1 MNNNQDIF
9 ISGSFYGSADFDL
22 SSSVQA
28 LTSSNTFYSDRFWAK
43 YSTTTLGL
51 GENIITK
58 GYSIYPNPT
67 NGELFVSHP
76 LNSEFNITITDITGK
91 VLNTTTLQDNESVNV
106 ASYPQGMYFIQIES
120 GNERN
125 TYKFNK
131 K

>member
-1 MNNNQDIF
+1 MS
-9 ISGSFYGSADFDL
+9 SGVQTLTSTNSFYF
-22 SSSVQA
+22 
-28 LTSSNTFYSDRFWAK
+28 DRFWAK

-51 GENIITK
+51 EDNITSNN
-58 GYSIYPNPT
+58 YRIYPNPT

-76 LNSEFNITITDITGK
+76 LNIDFNITITDITGK
-91 VLNTTTLQDNESVNV
+91 VLKTTILQNNESVDV

-125 TYKFNK
+125 TYKFIK

>member
-9 ISGSFYGSADFDL
+9 ISGFFTGSADFDL
-22 SSSVQA
+22 SSGVQT
-28 LTSSNTFYSDRFWAK
+28 LTSTNPFSDRFWAK

-58 GYSIYPNPT
+58 GYNIYPNPT

-91 VLNTTTLQDNESVNV
+91 VLKTTTLQNNESVDV

-125 TYKFNK
+125 TYKFIK